1 MNRSSDAPMEYEA
14 TLVVCSHRP
23 YALVQEVAKLAR
35 IGRLRLEPRGSSSI
49 RDVYFDTYR
58 EVLSETGHALRVRQL
73 GDEWYVTLKGPASFR
88 EGTVVGRSEIELPWE
103 AGSLEQVSSELEA
116 MGIKLAPIRFQ
127 ADKPVETLLSATFRV
142 LQDRTTHRMVRAIVG
157 EESERTE
164 GEMVI
169 DTVTYRVAGTG
180 VVHHEIEIEAL
191 SEESIGTVECFA
203 DRLASL
209 FPEALRPWAHSKLET
224 GRAVEALL
232 KLDPSHMPMD
242 PHGRLLAP
250 AYGLIADYIEGQ
262 RSG

>member
-1 MNRSSDAPMEYEA
+1 MEYEA

-23 YALVQEVAKLAR
+23 YALVQGVAKLAR
-35 IGRLRLEPRGSSSI
+35 IDRLRLEHRGSRSI
-49 RDVYFDTYR
+49 RDVYFDTYQ
-58 EVLSETGHALRVRQL
+58 ETLSKTGHALRVRQL
-73 GDEWYVTLKGPASFR
+73 DDVWYVTLKGPAAFR
-88 EGTVVGRSEIELPWE
+88 EGMVRGRSEIELPWG
-103 AGSLEQVSSELEA
+103 AGSLERVNAELEA
-116 MGIKLAPIRFQ
+116 MAINLVPIRFQ
-127 ADKPVETLLSATFRV
+127 ADKPVETLLSATFQV
-142 LQDRTTHRMVRAIVG
+142 LQDRSTHRIVRAIVG

-169 DTVTYRVAGTG
+169 DTVTYRVAGME
-180 VVHHEIEIEAL
+180 VIHHEIEIEAL

-232 KLDPSHMPMD
+232 KLDPSHIPMD

-250 AYGLIADYIEGQ
+250 AYGLIADYIERQ